1 MDDRNLFYI
10 VPWVKILCFPY
21 SLWLKRS
28 MDKMLLM
35 WVMKVALLLIFRSL
49 RASFV
54 FCDLSVIA

>member
-1 MDDRNLFYI
+1 
-10 VPWVKILCFPY
+10 
-21 SLWLKRS
+21 

-49 RASFV
+49 RVSFV